1 MSDASFFDPATPL
14 PPPPEPHF
22 KVPAVARKVA
32 RVLSLLIAISIGE
45 IMRGLLLVLLW
56 LPARL
61 AFPMMILAALAE
73 LHVVAVAC
81 QHGRLLLAAE
91 AFCCLFATGL
101 IGYFLPRFYWRL
113 RLH

>member
-14 PPPPEPHF
+14 PPRSEPRF
-22 KVPAVARKVA
+22 KVRAVARKAA
-32 RVLSLLIAISIGE
+32 RVLLLLIATSTGE
-45 IMRGLLLVLLW
+45 IMRGFLLVLLW

-73 LHVVAVAC
+73 LHVVAVAY

-91 AFCCLFATGL
+91 AFCCLLATGL
-101 IGYFLPRFYWRL
+101 IGYFLPRFHWRL